1 MKQACK
7 ANLPALIFLFALLIL
22 WQAGATGMDA
32 AIDQWPEWWRA
43 GDAEAFAGAY
53 LDGLAA
59 EPDQELAWE
68 YHTALVTERN
78 ARMARRMAE
87 WLEAEEE
94 GDYFVT
100 LGLLHLV
107 LEGDSV
113 PGCLEKMGY
122 TVERILPENV

>member
-1 MKQACK
+1 M
-7 ANLPALIFLFALLIL
+7 P
-22 WQAGATGMDA
+22 TPSPD
-32 AIDQWPEWWRA
+32 
-43 GDAEAFAGAY
+43 AY
-53 LDGLAA
+53 LEGMAA
-59 EPDQELAWE
+59 EPDQELAGE
-68 YHTALVTERN
+68 YHAALVTERN

-122 TVERILPENV
+122 TVGAHPSGECLKAATFSARVRRAVILYQ